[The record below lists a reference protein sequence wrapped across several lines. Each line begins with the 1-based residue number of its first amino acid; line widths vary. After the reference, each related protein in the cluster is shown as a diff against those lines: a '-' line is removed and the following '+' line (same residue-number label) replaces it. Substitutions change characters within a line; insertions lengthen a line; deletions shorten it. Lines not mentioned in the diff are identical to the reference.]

1 MAWAR
6 RKWKSPYKAPPCSAP
21 ANCWDD
27 RICATADHFQIFQ
40 SKQEILSKGCISM
53 AEHMPRIH
61 EVLGLIPTTH
71 IHTHMH
77 TQAGNLDSSG
87 FKSGVKDNLNMHRSD
102 WVV

>member
-1 MAWAR
+1 
-6 RKWKSPYKAPPCSAP
+6 
-21 ANCWDD
+21 
-27 RICATADHFQIFQ
+27 
-40 SKQEILSKGCISM
+40 M